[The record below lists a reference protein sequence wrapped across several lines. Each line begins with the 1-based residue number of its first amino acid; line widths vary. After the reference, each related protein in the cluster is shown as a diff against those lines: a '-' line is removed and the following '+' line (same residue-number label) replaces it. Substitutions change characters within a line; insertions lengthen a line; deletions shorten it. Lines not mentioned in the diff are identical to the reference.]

1 MSKFFYAKLAMTNIN
16 KNRKTY
22 IPYILTCIST
32 IAMFYMMHFISG
44 NPGLKKMS
52 GGESLIT
59 TLNLGNYVI
68 GIFSVIFLFYTNSF
82 LIKRRKKEFGLFNI
96 LGMEK
101 KHIIRIIV
109 WETFFVTVISLFI
122 GLMSGAVIGKL
133 MFLLLNNIL
142 QFEVPLTYFVSI
154 KSMGMTVALFIG
166 IFILTLLNNLRQIHL
181 AKPIELLRGGQVG
194 EREPKTKWILVL
206 IGVATL
212 AYGYYIALVT
222 ESPLAALNKFFLAVL
237 LVIVGTYAL
246 FTAGTIAL
254 LKLLRK
260 NKGFYYQ
267 TKHFIG
273 VSGMIYRMK
282 QNAVGL
288 ANICILSTMVLVML
302 STTVSLYIGMEDV
315 LKTRYP
321 KEIDVTANNLSKE
334 ASQSVEKMIK
344 EEAEKYQVKLK
355 DPVSYRS
362 ASFPAIRK
370 GNTFTT
376 NEDTLKSF
384 TDISMIELIPLD
396 EFNQLEKQSV
406 TLEDNEVLLY
416 TLKGKPIKHSIII
429 AGKNFQIKQQLK
441 DLKIS
446 GDSSTN
452 ASAAL
457 TDSYFVVV
465 KDEDTIKSLYPA
477 EDLDAVKWKDL
488 SYFYGFNVEGNAKE
502 EIALTKALTKKLNEA
517 SIDGLAEG
525 REEAR
530 ESFYSIY
537 GGLFFLG
544 LFLGT
549 LFIMATVLI
558 MYYKQISEG
567 YDDKERFAI
576 MQKVGL
582 SKEEIKKSIKS
593 QVLIVFFLPLVAAVI
608 HIAFAFKVITKLLA
622 LLNLTNVGLFAICT
636 AATIL
641 IFAMFYALVYSL
653 TAREYYKIVS

>member
-1 MSKFFYAKLAMTNIN
+1 MSKFFYPKLALTNIN
-16 KNRKTY
+16 KHRKTY
-22 IPYILTCIST
+22 IPYILTCIFT

-52 GGESLIT
+52 GGDSLIT
-59 TLNLGNYVI
+59 ILNLGIIVI

-101 KHIIRIIV
+101 RHISKVIV
-109 WETFFVTVISLFI
+109 WETYFVTVISLVI
-122 GLMSGAVIGKL
+122 GLLSGIIIGKL
-133 MFLLLNNIL
+133 MFLLLSNIL
-142 QFEVPLTYFVSI
+142 RFEIPLEYFVSLQSI
-154 KSMGMTVALFIG
+154 GFTLVLFLG
-166 IFILTLLNNLRQIHL
+166 IFLLTLLNNLRHIHL

-194 EREPKTKWILVL
+194 EKEPKTKWLLVL
-206 IGVATL
+206 IGIVTL
-212 AYGYYIALVT
+212 AAGYYIALVT
-222 ESPLAALNKFFLAVL
+222 ESPLVAINKFFLAVL
-237 LVIVGTYAL
+237 LVIIGTYAL

-254 LKLLRK
+254 LKLMRK

-267 TKHFIG
+267 TKHFISI
-273 VSGMIYRMK
+273 SGMIYRMK
-282 QNAVGL
+282 QNAAGL

-302 STTVSLYIGMEDV
+302 STTVSLYIGMED
-315 LKTRYP
+315 LLETRYP

-334 ASQSVEKMIK
+334 GSQAVEKMIK
-344 EEAEKYQVKLK
+344 EEAEKYQIEIK
-355 DPVSYRS
+355 DPIHYR
-362 ASFPAIRK
+362 AAGFPAIRE

-376 NEDTLKSF
+376 DHSTKESF
-384 TDISMIELIPLD
+384 TKISVVELIPLE
-396 EFNQLEKQSV
+396 EFNQLEKQST

-416 TLKGKPIKHSIII
+416 TFRGEPVKNTITIKGQE
-429 AGKNFQIKQQLK
+429 FQIKEQLK
-441 DLKIS
+441 DLAIS
-446 GDSSTN
+446 GDSS
-452 ASAAL
+452 AEL

-465 KDEDTIKSLYPA
+465 KDEKTIKALYPA
-477 EDLDAVKWKDL
+477 EELNAMEWKDL
-488 SYFYGFNVEGNAKE
+488 SYFYGFDAKGSAE
-502 EIALTKALTKKLNEA
+502 NEVALTRALSQKVKAA
-517 SIDGLAEG
+517 SIDGYAEG
-525 REEAR
+525 QEESR
-530 ESFYSIY
+530 ESFYSVY

-576 MQKVGL
+576 MQNVGL

-593 QVLIVFFLPLVAAVI
+593 QILIIFFLPLVTAVI

-622 LLNLTNVGLFAICT
+622 LLNLTNVNLFVLCT

-641 IFAMFYALVYSL
+641 IFAVFYALVYTL

>member
-1 MSKFFYAKLAMTNIN
+1 
-16 KNRKTY
+16 
-22 IPYILTCIST
+22 
-32 IAMFYMMHFISG
+32 MFYMMHFISG

-52 GGESLIT
+52 GGDALMII
-59 TLNLGNYVI
+59 LNLGNYVI

-101 KHIIRIIV
+101 KHIITIIV

-122 GLMSGAVIGKL
+122 GLISGAVIGKL

-142 QFEVPLTYFVSI
+142 HFAVPFTYFVSI
-154 KSMGMTVALFIG
+154 KSMGMTAVLFIG
-166 IFILTLLNNLRQIHL
+166 IFVLTLLNNLRQIHL

-194 EREPKTKWILVL
+194 EREPKTKWFLVL

-222 ESPLAALNKFFLAVL
+222 ESPLAAINKFFLAVL

-267 TKHFIG
+267 TKHFIS

-362 ASFPAIRK
+362 ASFPAVRK

-384 TDISMIELIPLD
+384 TDISIIGLIPLD
-396 EFNQLEKQSV
+396 EFNKLEKQSF

-416 TLKGKPIKHSIII
+416 TLKGKPIKNSIII
-429 AGKNFQIKQQLK
+429 AGQNFQIKQQLK

-488 SYFYGFNVEGNAKE
+488 SYFYGFDVDGNAKD
-502 EIALTKALTKKLNEA
+502 EIALTKALNKKLNKA
-517 SIDGLAEG
+517 SIEGNAEG
-525 REEAR
+525 REEAK
-530 ESFYSIY
+530 ESFYSLY

-593 QVLIVFFLPLVAAVI
+593 QVLIVFFLPLAAAVI

>member
-52 GGESLIT
+52 GGDALMII
-59 TLNLGNYVI
+59 LNLGNYVI

-101 KHIIRIIV
+101 KHILTIIV

-122 GLMSGAVIGKL
+122 GLISGAVIGKL

-142 QFEVPLTYFVSI
+142 HFAVPFTYFVSI
-154 KSMGMTVALFIG
+154 KSMGMTAVLFIG
-166 IFILTLLNNLRQIHL
+166 IFVLTLLNNLRQIHL

-194 EREPKTKWILVL
+194 EREPKTKWFLVL

-429 AGKNFQIKQQLK
+429 AGQNFQIKQQLK
-441 DLKIS
+441 DLTII
-446 GDSSTN
+446 GD
-452 ASAAL
+452 ASAMM
-457 TDSYFVVV
+457 TDIYFVVV
-465 KDEDTIKSLYPA
+465 KDEDTVKSLYPT
-477 EDLDAVKWKDL
+477 EELDAVEWKDL
-488 SYFYGFNVEGNAKE
+488 SYFYGFDVDGNAKD
-502 EIALTKALTKKLNEA
+502 EIALTKALNKKLNKA
-517 SIDGLAEG
+517 SIEGNAEG
-525 REEAR
+525 REEAK
-530 ESFYSIY
+530 EFFYSVY

-593 QVLIVFFLPLVAAVI
+593 QVLIVFFLPLAAAVI

-622 LLNLTNVGLFAICT
+622 LFNLTNIGLFAICT

-641 IFAMFYALVYSL
+641 VFAMFYALVYSL

>member
-1 MSKFFYAKLAMTNIN
+1 
-16 KNRKTY
+16 
-22 IPYILTCIST
+22 
-32 IAMFYMMHFISG
+32 MMHFMSG
-44 NPGLKKMS
+44 NPGLNEMS
-52 GGESLIT
+52 GGDSLIII
-59 TLNLGNYVI
+59 LNLGNIVI
-68 GIFSVIFLFYTNSF
+68 GVFSVIFLFYTNSF

-101 KHIIRIIV
+101 KHISRVIV
-109 WETFFVTVISLFI
+109 WEAFYVTVFSLVI
-122 GLMSGAVIGKL
+122 GLASGMIIGKL

-142 QFEVPLTYFVSI
+142 HFEVPLTYFVSI
-154 KSMGMTVALFIG
+154 KSIGVTSILFLG
-166 IFILTLLNNLRQIHL
+166 IFVLTLLNNLRHIHL

-194 EREPKTKWILVL
+194 EKEPKTKWILVI
-206 IGVATL
+206 IGVVAL
-212 AYGYYIALVT
+212 ASGYYIALVT
-222 ESPLAALNKFFLAVL
+222 ESPLVALNKFFLAVL
-237 LVIVGTYAL
+237 LVIIGTYAL

-254 LKLLRK
+254 LKLMRK

-267 TKHFIG
+267 TKHFIS

-302 STTVSLYIGMEDV
+302 SSTVSLYIGMEDL
-315 LKTRYP
+315 LKNRYP
-321 KEIDVTANNLSKE
+321 KEIDILANNLSE
-334 ASQSVEKMIK
+334 EQAQVVEKIIH
-344 EEAEKYQVKLK
+344 EEAEKYQIEIE
-355 DPVSYRS
+355 DPVHYRS
-362 ASFPAIRK
+362 ADFPAIRE

-376 NEDTLKSF
+376 DRTTIKSF
-384 TDISMIELIPLD
+384 ANISMIGLIPLD
-396 EFNQLEKQSV
+396 EYNQLEKQSAK
-406 TLEDNEVLLY
+406 LEDNEVLIY
-416 TLKGKPIKHSIII
+416 TFRGKPVENTITIS
-429 AGKNFQIKQQLK
+429 GQEFQIKDQLK
-441 DLKIS
+441 GLS
-446 GDSSTN
+446 FNGDSSGI
-452 ASAAL
+452 L

-465 KDEDTIKSLYPA
+465 KDEETIKSLYPV
-477 EDLDAVKWKDL
+477 EELEKVEWKDL
-488 SYFYGFNVEGNAKE
+488 SYFSGFDAKGSTE
-502 EIALTKALTKKLNEA
+502 NEIALTKALSQKLKEA
-517 SIDGLAEG
+517 SIDGYAEG
-525 REEAR
+525 RAESK

-544 LFLGT
+544 LFLGA

-593 QVLIVFFLPLVAAVI
+593 QVLVVFFLPLVSAVI

-622 LLNLTNVGLFAICT
+622 LLNLTNIGLFVICT

-641 IFAMFYALVYSL
+641 IFAVFYAIVYTL